1 MESSRFRH
9 CERSEAISGRGREI
23 ASSRVAR
30 LAMTSGHLQHAHQ
43 APRILRRRALLVVVE
58 IDIDRAPRPP
68 PFADLTCVSP
78 ELRVGIIVL
87 VGSARTV
94 AAHIDMA
101 RRRLPWRG
109 RVVVI
114 RNAQRD
120 VAVAQKV
127 RNPALIPAPL
137 PALEPHTLAP

>member
-1 MESSRFRH
+1 MLATSAGMTKGPLSSAKH
-9 CERSEAISGRGREI
+9 
-23 ASSRVAR
+23 V
-30 LAMTSGHLQHAHQ
+30 HQ

-58 IDIDRAPRPP
+58 INIDRAARAP
-68 PFADLTCVSP
+68 PFADLTCVARK
-78 ELRVGIIVL
+78 LGVGIIVL

-101 RRRLPWRG
+101 RRRLPGRG

-114 RNAQRD
+114 RDAQRD

-127 RNPALIPAPL
+127 EDRALVPAGMPE
-137 PALEPHTLAP
+137 LERIT